1 MNTIGETLMRQ
12 RAWLGCRTAAVAW
25 LVWGVLGAGPLVC
38 TSVGLPGAALAQEAD
53 DADLIDDVPAKNAVA
68 EPAKN
73 AAAEPAK
80 NAAAEPDDGAAAPAE
95 PARAEEPPPKKQR
108 TLLQVALRALG
119 WFYTVIFLLI
129 SFAFVAL
136 LVMNILSSRRESVCP
151 TELVEG
157 FEKHL
162 DEKQYQ
168 EAYELAKGDDSFLGL
183 VLSAGLAKLSA
194 GYPEAVEAMQEVGQE
209 ENLKLDQRL
218 SYIALIGTISPMVGL
233 FGTVDGMVRSFSVI
247 AESTGTPPPSQLA
260 DGVATALWTTLVG
273 LAIAIPAIAVHHLI
287 KNRIDR
293 LVLEVGIL
301 SDGLMAR
308 FEHVGPRKK

>member
-1 MNTIGETLMRQ
+1 MRQ
-12 RAWLGCRTAAVAW
+12 RAWLGHRSAAVAW
-25 LVWGVLGAGPLVC
+25 LVFGVLVAGPLAWIN
-38 TSVGLPGAALAQEAD
+38 VGMPGAALAQEAKD
-53 DADLIDDVPAKNAVA
+53 DGAAAGAADLIDDAVP
-68 EPAKN
+68 
-73 AAAEPAK
+73 AAEPAK
-80 NAAAEPDDGAAAPAE
+80 APAAGPAKDAAAGAGGPAAEGAK
-95 PARAEEPPPKKQR
+95 PARADEPQLKTKK

-119 WFYTVIFLLI
+119 WFYTVTFLVI
-129 SFAFVAL
+129 SFCFVAL
-136 LVMNILSSRRESVCP
+136 MVMNLLSSRRESVCP

-168 EAYELAKGDDSFLGL
+168 EAYELAKSDDSFLGL

-194 GYPEAVEAMQEVGQE
+194 GYSEAVEAMQEVGQE
-209 ENLKLDQRL
+209 ENLKLDHRL

-301 SDGLMAR
+301 SDNLMSR

>member
-1 MNTIGETLMRQ
+1 MHSIWENMMRQ
-12 RAWLGCRTAAVAW
+12 RAWLGCRSAAVAW
-25 LVWGVLGAGPLVC
+25 LVFGVLVAGPAAW
-38 TSVGLPGAALAQEAD
+38 THVGMPGTAWAQEAKGD
-53 DADLIDDVPAKNAVA
+53 GAAGEADLIDDAAP
-68 EPAKN
+68 
-73 AAAEPAK
+73 AAEPAK
-80 NAAAEPDDGAAAPAE
+80 EPAAEPAAGAAARE
-95 PARAEEPPPKKQR
+95 VQPARADEPPTKKQK

-136 LVMNILSSRRESVCP
+136 LVMNLLSSRRESVCP

-209 ENLKLDQRL
+209 ENLKLDHRL

-301 SDGLMAR
+301 SDGLMSR
-308 FEHVGPRKK
+308 FEHVGTRKK

>member
-1 MNTIGETLMRQ
+1 MACCVVWIWGWNGAVWSTPL
-12 RAWLGCRTAAVAW
+12 AA
-25 LVWGVLGAGPLVC
+25 
-38 TSVGLPGAALAQEAD
+38 SAQEAKAD
-53 DADLIDDVPAKNAVA
+53 PAPPEDNEDLIDDVGPEPEAAKVA
-68 EPAKN
+68 APEP
-73 AAAEPAK
+73 AAEPAAK
-80 NAAAEPDDGAAAPAE
+80 AAAPAKQDE
-95 PARAEEPPPKKQR
+95 PAANKPRR
-108 TLLQVALRALG
+108 TFLQVALRALG

-136 LVMNILSSRRESVCP
+136 TVMNLLSARRESVCP

-183 VLSAGLAKLSA
+183 VLSAGLAKLSS
-194 GYPEAVEAMQEVGQE
+194 GFPQAVEAMQEVGQE

-218 SYIALIGTISPMVGL
+218 SYISLIGTISPMVGL

-273 LAIAIPAIAVHHLI
+273 LAIAIPAIAVHHFL

-293 LVLEVGIL
+293 LVLEVGII
-301 SDGLMAR
+301 SDGLMSR
-308 FEHVGPRKK
+308 FENVGPRKK

>member
-1 MNTIGETLMRQ
+1 MRQ
-12 RAWLGCRTAAVAW
+12 QVWLMCRSAAVAW
-25 LVWGVLGAGPLVC
+25 LVFGVLIAGPVAWMN
-38 TSVGLPGAALAQEAD
+38 VGMPGTALAQEAK
-53 DADLIDDVPAKNAVA
+53 DAAAAAGAEDLIDDAAP
-68 EPAKN
+68 
-73 AAAEPAK
+73 AAEPAK
-80 NAAAEPDDGAAAPAE
+80 EAAAAPAAE
-95 PARAEEPPPKKQR
+95 PAAEPAAAKEAAPAKADQPLPKKPK
-108 TLLQVALRALG
+108 TILQVALRALG

-136 LVMNILSSRRESVCP
+136 TVMNLLSARRENVCP

-162 DEKQYQ
+162 DGKQYQ

-183 VLSAGLAKLSA
+183 VLSAGLAKLSS
-194 GYPEAVEAMQEVGQE
+194 GFPQAVEAMQEVGQE

-247 AESTGTPPPSQLA
+247 AESTGTPSPSQLA

-273 LAIAIPAIAVHHLI
+273 LAIAIPAIAVHHFI

-293 LVLEVGIL
+293 LVLEVGII
-301 SDGLMAR
+301 SDGLMGR
-308 FEHVGPRKK
+308 FENVGPRKK

>member
-1 MNTIGETLMRQ
+1 MRR
-12 RAWLGCRTAAVAW
+12 RAWWGCR
-25 LVWGVLGAGPLVC
+25 
-38 TSVGLPGAALAQEAD
+38 SAALAWMACCVVWIWGWNGAVWSTPLAASAQEAKAD
-53 DADLIDDVPAKNAVA
+53 PAPADAKEDLIDDA
-68 EPAKN
+68 EP
-73 AAAEPAK
+73 AAEPAK
-80 NAAAEPDDGAAAPAE
+80 EAAPAAKPAAEPAAKAAAPAKE
-95 PARAEEPPPKKQR
+95 DDPAAKKSNR
-108 TLLQVALRALG
+108 TFLQVALRALG
-119 WFYTVIFLLI
+119 WFYTIIFLLI

-136 LVMNILSSRRESVCP
+136 AVMNLLSARRESVCP
-151 TELVEG
+151 TELVEA

-183 VLSAGLAKLSA
+183 VLSAGLAKLSS
-194 GYPEAVEAMQEVGQE
+194 GFPQAVEAMQEVGQE

-218 SYIALIGTISPMVGL
+218 SYVSLIGTISPMVGL

-273 LAIAIPAIAVHHLI
+273 LAIAIPAIAVHHFL

-293 LVLEVGIL
+293 LVLEVGIV
-301 SDGLMAR
+301 SDGLMSR
-308 FEHVGPRKK
+308 FENVGPRKK

>member
-1 MNTIGETLMRQ
+1 MRQ
-12 RAWLGCRTAAVAW
+12 RAWWGCR
-25 LVWGVLGAGPLVC
+25 
-38 TSVGLPGAALAQEAD
+38 SAALAWVACCVVWVWAWNGAVWNTPLTASAQEAKD
-53 DADLIDDVPAKNAVA
+53 APAPADEKADLIDDAAPKDEAAKAPAKEAAPAAPAPAGKAVA
-68 EPAKN
+68 PAKENEPAK
-73 AAAEPAK
+73 PS
-80 NAAAEPDDGAAAPAE
+80 
-95 PARAEEPPPKKQR
+95 R
-108 TLLQVALRALG
+108 TILQVALRALG
-119 WFYTVIFLLI
+119 WFYTIIFLLI

-136 LVMNILSSRRESVCP
+136 SVMNMLAARRESVCP

-168 EAYELAKGDDSFLGL
+168 EAYELAKGDESFLGL

-194 GYPEAVEAMQEVGQE
+194 GFPQAVEAMQEVGQE
-209 ENLKLDQRL
+209 ENLKLDHRL

-273 LAIAIPAIAVHHLI
+273 LAIAIPAIAVHHLL

-293 LVLEVGIL
+293 LVLEVGIV
-301 SDGLMAR
+301 SDGLMSR
-308 FEHVGPRKK
+308 FENVGPRKK